1 MEVSNSLENFKF
13 DQEVVG
19 KGKHFV
25 SRFIEP
31 GAVSYG
37 DAGVLKVSKEA
48 LDRFI
53 QSFVAC
59 PVIIKH
65 KTLTNSNIDEER
77 VGVVNSVWYE
87 PKDGWFYCDGVIW
100 KDEAIDKIEDGWSV
114 SCTYNM
120 TDSTGDSGEWHNMH
134 YDDELVNG
142 VFEHLAIVPNP
153 RYEEAT
159 ILLNSKEEDNNML
172 LKLFNGKKS
181 NEEKSEMVDKNALK
195 DKLLEHINKAVKGK
209 GEIDGQ
215 SEEAW
220 YKALNEMLDKLSYSE
235 SEAEKSNEKEDEEAK
250 EEENKCNESE
260 SEDKEEKKENSEEES
275 KEEEKENSDEEEKKE
290 NSDDDSKDKEEE
302 EEKEEEKEN
311 ECKDT
316 KENSKFDTLQKLHN
330 SCDAEVKSS
339 YQSEKSRIALGD
351 SLF

>member
-37 DAGVLKVSKEA
+37 SAGVLKVSKEA

-181 NEEKSEMVDKNALK
+181 NEEKSEM
-195 DKLLEHINKAVKGK
+195 
-209 GEIDGQ
+209 
-215 SEEAW
+215 
-220 YKALNEMLDKLSYSE
+220 MDKLSNSE
-235 SEAEKSNEKEDEEAK
+235 SEDKKSEEMKDEEIK
-250 EEENKCNESE
+250 EEEKNKESE
-260 SEDKEEKKENSEEES
+260 SEDKEEVKENSEEEA
-275 KEEEKENSDEEEKKE
+275 KEEEKENSDEEEEKE
-290 NSDDDSKDKEEE
+290 NSDDDSEDKEEE
-302 EEKEEEKEN
+302 EEKEEKEN